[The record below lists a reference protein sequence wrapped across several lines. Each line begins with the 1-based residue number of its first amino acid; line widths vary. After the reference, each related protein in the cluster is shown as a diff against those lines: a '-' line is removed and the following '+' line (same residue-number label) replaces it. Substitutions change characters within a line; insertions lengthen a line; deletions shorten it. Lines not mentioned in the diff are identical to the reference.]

1 MLHRLPST
9 HAGTKG
15 MMMSADQVQNW
26 IDQQVK
32 DNNVVVFMKGT
43 KDFPQCGFSGRVAQ
57 ILNYLGVD
65 YKDINVLED
74 MGVREGVKAY
84 SSWPTIPQVYVKGEF
99 IGGCDIVTEMF
110 QSGELE
116 QHLAERGIEVSKALA

>member
-1 MLHRLPST
+1 
-9 HAGTKG
+9 

-26 IDQQVK
+26 IDRQVK
-32 DNNVVVFMKGT
+32 SQDVVVFMKGT

-57 ILNYLGVD
+57 IMNYLGLD

-74 MGVREGVKAY
+74 MGVREGIKAY
-84 SSWPTIPQVYVKGEF
+84 SQWPTIPQVYVKGEF

-116 QHLAERGIEVSKALA
+116 SHLAEKGIEVSKAMA